1 MKQIKNANQLF
12 LCVIVFYLAASF
24 LLRNVTLPL
33 NLSLVMGEIL
43 VAAPVVLWSA
53 AARTNPLAGIPAKPL
68 KPSVIALLIVFAY
81 CMLPVIAVINLIS
94 MLFFKNYVADVVGL
108 LGNNPLIL
116 NLLFMAVAPCVVE
129 ELIFRGIF
137 YRSYKRRGPWI
148 GILFSGLLFG
158 LMHMNFNQFCYAFV
172 MGMVFAVLMESTG
185 SIFAPMLVHFT
196 FNANSV
202 LLSWLTR
209 GMNGA
214 AASPD
219 IRELLAAGGQQPGLL
234 LGLAIIIAMFG
245 MLALAGAGLCLAI
258 VVAVNKICRSEEH
271 MAALFSKRR
280 NAVSTESGQ
289 RVMDI
294 YLISAIV
301 ISVGFMIWR
310 VLGGA

>member
-12 LCVIVFYLAASF
+12 LCVIVFYLAGSF
-24 LLRNVTLPL
+24 LLRNAELPL

-43 VAAPVVLWSA
+43 VAVPVVLWSA
-53 AARTNPLAGIPAKPL
+53 AARTNPLSGVPVKPL
-68 KPSVIALLIVFAY
+68 KLSVIALLILFAY
-81 CMLPVIAVINLIS
+81 CMLPLIAVINLIS
-94 MLFFKNYVADVVGL
+94 MLFFKNYVADMVGQ
-108 LGNNPLIL
+108 LGNNPLVL

-137 YRSYKRRGPWI
+137 YRSYKRRGPWV

-202 LLSWLTR
+202 LLTWLNR
-209 GMNGA
+209 GMEGA
-214 AASPD
+214 AD
-219 IRELLAAGGQQPGLL
+219 TNLQNLLEAGRSQPEFL
-234 LGLAIIIAMFG
+234 LGLVIGFVMIG

-258 VVAVNKICRSEEH
+258 LVAVNKICRSEEH
-271 MAALFSKRR
+271 MAALFLKHGRS
-280 NAVSTESGQ
+280 APTEPKQ

-294 YLISAIV
+294 FLFSAIV

-310 VLGGA
+310 VLNGT